1 MSNMVEKGSKY
12 TDEQRTEAAIQFA
25 VLGNMKQVAK
35 RTGIPRST
43 IIGWKDKD
51 WWTEIVTTALS
62 EKREQHIAKYSRIVD
77 KAQDVTLEKLPEC
90 SAAQANL
97 IACQATDKAQLLSG
111 MPTAITTN
119 HDTRALA
126 EICME
131 LSRTMRG
138 HRVVATQE
146 PDQD

>member
-1 MSNMVEKGSKY
+1 MPNVKGSKY

-25 VLGNMKQVAK
+25 VLGNMKQVSK

-43 IIGWKDKD
+43 IIGWRDKD
-51 WWTEIVTTALS
+51 WFNELVTTALS
-62 EKREQHIAKYSRIVD
+62 EKREQHIAKYCQIVD
-77 KAQDVTLEKLPEC
+77 AAQDVTLEKLPDA

-138 HRVVATQE
+138 HRVVSTQSKNK
-146 PDQD
+146 

>member
-12 TDEQRTEAAIQFA
+12 TDEQRTDAAVQYA
-25 VLGNMKQVAK
+25 VLGNMKQVSK

-51 WWTEIVTTALS
+51 WFNELVTTALS
-62 EKREQHIAKYSRIVD
+62 EKREQHIAKYVQIVD
-77 KAQDVTLEKLPEC
+77 AAQDITLVKLPEA
-90 SAAQANL
+90 SAAQAHL
-97 IACQATDKAQLLSG
+97 IACQATDKGQLLAG
-111 MPTAITTN
+111 LPTSISSN

-126 EICME
+126 EMCQE

-138 HRVVATQE
+138 HGVVSTQSKNK
-146 PDQD
+146 

>member
-1 MSNMVEKGSKY
+1 MGNIKGSKY
-12 TDEQRTEAAIQFA
+12 TNKERESAAVQYA
-25 VLGNMKQVAK
+25 VLGNMKQVSKAV
-35 RTGIPRST
+35 RIPRSR

-138 HRVVATQE
+138 HRVVSTQSKNK
-146 PDQD
+146 